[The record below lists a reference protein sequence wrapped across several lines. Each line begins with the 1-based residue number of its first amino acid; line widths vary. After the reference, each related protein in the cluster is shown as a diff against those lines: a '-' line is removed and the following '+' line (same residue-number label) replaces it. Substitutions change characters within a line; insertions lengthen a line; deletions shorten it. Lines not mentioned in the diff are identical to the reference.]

1 MRCPT
6 AVPGRG
12 LISSQKIGVCSM
24 RGRDGCCSTTRAAP
38 CPCVPSLHRLQL
50 CRIRLNRH
58 LHRRRRRRRHHR
70 APNPALSTRTHPPTQ
85 NPPKTH
91 PPPHLK
97 FLGGRFP
104 PGTVNL
110 PPAAP
115 RVGLPP
121 TSTVE
126 LGSTSVALLALAGA
140 ALLAFGGLQ
149 FYFMSLFRASAAAMR
164 KTKKKDNLIAVAQ
177 IDNTTGRARVI
188 TGVAVGGSGR
198 RGNYIAER
206 QSLLTGQKL

>member
-1 MRCPT
+1 MPDCGPGSWIDFVAEDWRLLDAGKRRLLFDHTCGT
-6 AVPGRG
+6 VP
-12 LISSQKIGVCSM
+12 LCTEPP
-24 RGRDGCCSTTRAAP
+24 ST
-38 CPCVPSLHRLQL
+38 
-50 CRIRLNRH
+50 
-58 LHRRRRRRRHHR
+58 
-70 APNPALSTRTHPPTQ
+70 PALPHSPHSPHTPPPTPPTPPPCAKPSFEHAHAPT
-85 NPPKTH
+85 PPKTH
-91 PPPHLK
+91 PPPHLQIVD
-97 FLGGRFP
+97 GRFP

-164 KTKKKDNLIAVAQ
+164 KKKNNNLIAVAQ